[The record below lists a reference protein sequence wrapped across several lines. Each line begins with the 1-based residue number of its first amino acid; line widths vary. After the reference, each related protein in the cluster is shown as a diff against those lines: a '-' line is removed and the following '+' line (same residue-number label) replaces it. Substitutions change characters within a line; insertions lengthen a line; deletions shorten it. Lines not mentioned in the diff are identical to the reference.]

1 MHNISNAAT
10 SAGKLLAAGTLL
22 WLVLAGQS
30 VAQQTSAEQPAPDR
44 ANANVQNMDVTNEGG
59 QENGQSEVTSGV
71 TPGASQQDVTWAVNY
86 KMPGHTCKKP
96 STRATNQESTRVEK
110 FRRQGKRY
118 VKCVKQ
124 YQQTLFADFKRI
136 QEIGQAGVTNQ
147 QATVMLEH
155 MRTLSTTIKSFS
167 GNVVL
172 NGSEAEMERLGNLG
186 ARAGI

>member
-1 MHNISNAAT
+1 MHNISIAANC
-10 SAGKLLAAGTLL
+10 AGKLLAAGTLL
-22 WLVLAGQS
+22 WIAL
-30 VAQQTSAEQPAPDR
+30 VAQAFAQQSSADQPAPTHGN
-44 ANANVQNMDVTNEGG
+44 ANAQNVDGQNEVG
-59 QENGQSEVTSGV
+59 QDNGQSEVT
-71 TPGASQQDVTWAVNY
+71 PGASPQDVTWAVNY

-167 GNVVL
+167 GNVVC